1 MEKNETATR
10 KEQLEW
16 MRLNAEKDRVVKYKN
31 IATANTRS
39 YYTIMDQITK
49 MLDLRKEVT
58 PQMQATSSSNMM

>member
-39 YYTIMDQITK
+39 YYTIMYQITK

-58 PQMQATSSSNMM
+58 PQMQATSSSTMM

>member
-1 MEKNETATR
+1 
-10 KEQLEW
+10 

>member
-58 PQMQATSSSNMM
+58 PQMQATSSSTMM